1 MAWMWRLIMEKKPN
15 FFIRMFFR
23 NNNPVAEKVTAP
35 NGLSY
40 MVTQTGFYMTEES
53 KKYLSK
59 KAIEMAI
66 KEEKLAKNKLS

>member
-1 MAWMWRLIMEKKPN
+1 MDVEINMEKKPN

-23 NNNPVAEKVTAP
+23 NNNLVAEKVTAP

-40 MVTQTGFYMTEES
+40 MVIKTGFYMTEES
-53 KKYLSK
+53 KEYLSK
-59 KAIEMAI
+59 KATEMAI